1 MEEQESSAPNFIPK
15 DLLDI
20 ICILERDER
29 HHSYKIVRNRT
40 GFSLIAKFGA
50 KNVESTSLKNNA
62 SVQQTASHQD
72 KKQLSSEDKLRNK
85 RRKRGRKYSSSRVSG
100 ITFASQHTDKNL
112 KKHQNSSDANT
123 VEQPKPKKKKTPAQ
137 VARDC
142 ARQKAYWKNV
152 KVAKKLRAEN
162 LAAHN
167 KLQETEAVPSS
178 QVSVPAISQPENS
191 GCLEV
196 TALVSESNSCVTI
209 EKGTDKTAQAQSD
222 LHELSAEVAESE
234 KSSILL
240 DTSDELEFR
249 KHLLNQLSEPDS
261 DEDSPSVCGN
271 CMKER
276 EELRRCLG
284 CKFVRYCSKECQ
296 ASDWPSHKHLCHSIQ
311 TLPSLRD
318 FAGST

>member
-1 MEEQESSAPNFIPK
+1 M
-15 DLLDI
+15 
-20 ICILERDER
+20 
-29 HHSYKIVRNRT
+29 
-40 GFSLIAKFGA
+40 
-50 KNVESTSLKNNA
+50 
-62 SVQQTASHQD
+62 
-72 KKQLSSEDKLRNK
+72 
-85 RRKRGRKYSSSRVSG
+85 
-100 ITFASQHTDKNL
+100 
-112 KKHQNSSDANT
+112 KKHQNSSDANI
-123 VEQPKPKKKKTPAQ
+123 VEQPKLKKKKTPAQ
-137 VARDC
+137 VTRDC

-152 KVAKKLRAEN
+152 KVAKRLRAEN

-167 KLQETEAVPSS
+167 KLQETKTVPSS
-178 QVSVPAISQPENS
+178 QVSVPMISQPEKS

-209 EKGTDKTAQAQSD
+209 EEGTDNTAQTQLD

-234 KSSILL
+234 MSSILL

-249 KHLLNQLSEPDS
+249 KHLLNQFSEPDS

-271 CMKER
+271 CMKEG

-284 CKFVRYCSKECQ
+284 CKFIRYCSKECQ

-318 FAGST
+318 FSGST